1 MEKPLIINPEQCSIL
16 SSADREGAIG
26 ELIKNLQNRQPELD
40 VQAIH
45 ESVWSREN
53 QLSTRL
59 TENTALPHAQMDS
72 LNDTYLVVGL
82 SREGIIWDIKDNT
95 PVHLVFLLVGPPET
109 HLKVLS
115 KIAEILK
122 NGDVTTKMLSAR
134 NSIELYEAFTGKC
147 RGEIDQGKSTQDGA
161 LLESAF
167 TLARKIRAAAVFS
180 HGIRHLPETAVI
192 NHAIKLIQVLPD
204 EEYIVPTDKDRDDL
218 CHLLTIPFKTGFQQD
233 TSQISLLLALSKG
246 LVSEGDSVIHVY
258 GSSSQYLPG
267 SITID
272 RADQS
277 FSSFFSKTGV
287 SEDFFG
293 EQVFLRV
300 LKTAQELSVEGRE
313 GKPVGTIF
321 LLGDYENVKK
331 RCRQLIMNPFR
342 GYPESER
349 NIMDPSLA
357 ETIKEFSRI
366 DGATVIREDGAVMS
380 AGTYII
386 PGEEITS
393 MPGGLGARHAA
404 AAGITAVTD
413 CIAVALSEST
423 RRISLFRRGERA
435 LDRLILPK

>member
-1 MEKPLIINPEQCSIL
+1 
-16 SSADREGAIG
+16 
-26 ELIKNLQNRQPELD
+26 
-40 VQAIH
+40 
-45 ESVWSREN
+45 
-53 QLSTRL
+53 
-59 TENTALPHAQMDS
+59 MDS
-72 LNDTYLVVGL
+72 LDETYLAVGL
-82 SREGIIWDIKDNT
+82 SREGIPWDIKDNT
-95 PVHLVFLLVGPPET
+95 PVHLVLLLAGPPET
-109 HLKVLS
+109 HLNVLS
-115 KIAEILK
+115 RIAGILK
-122 NGDVTTKMLSAR
+122 NDDVTSKMRSAR
-134 NSIELYEAFTGKC
+134 NGTELYAAFTGKN
-147 RGEIDQGKSTQDGA
+147 RAEIDREQSIQDRA

-167 TLARKIRAAAVFS
+167 TLAQNIHASGVFT
-180 HGIRHLPETAVI
+180 HGIHELPERKEI
-192 NHAIKLIQVLPD
+192 NPTIKLIQVLPD
-204 EEYIVPTDKDRDDL
+204 EEYADPAGKSSDDRR
-218 CHLLTIPFKTGFQQD
+218 HLLTIPFKTGFQQD
-233 TSQISLLLALSKG
+233 TSQISLLLSISKG
-246 LVSEGDSVIHVY
+246 LVKEGEKVVHVY
-258 GSSSQYLPG
+258 GSSSQHLPG

-277 FSSFFSKTGV
+277 FSSFFSKTGIL
-287 SEDFFG
+287 EDYFG

-331 RCRQLIMNPFR
+331 RCRQLIMNPFQ

-349 NIMDPSLA
+349 NILDPSLA

-386 PGEEITS
+386 PGGEIKT

-435 LDRLILPK
+435 LDRLIVPK